1 MIPATPC
8 VLDAFLAVRTVAVH
22 DGEDHVSLE
31 VLGER
36 EDERCSRDSSGQLG
50 GSPHISTTEYLHCAR
65 SVGQRVAGWEAVEG
79 GTYAILR
86 HIVCESGG
94 RRRVEGKGCRGG
106 WGEGRGDR
114 MGLNTHVA
122 KFPTEFIEGRG
133 SGHRRRERKRWVDGL
148 SLPFLCCF

>member
-1 MIPATPC
+1 M
-8 VLDAFLAVRTVAVH
+8 
-22 DGEDHVSLE
+22 
-31 VLGER
+31 
-36 EDERCSRDSSGQLG
+36 
-50 GSPHISTTEYLHCAR
+50 
-65 SVGQRVAGWEAVEG
+65 EG

-106 WGEGRGDR
+106 WGEGKGDR

>member
-1 MIPATPC
+1 MFAGFIGVVGWLTPH
-8 VLDAFLAVRTVAVH
+8 F
-22 DGEDHVSLE
+22 DHRVPSLCKE
-31 VLGER
+31 CGSA
-36 EDERCSRDSSGQLG
+36 RCGMG
-50 GSPHISTTEYLHCAR
+50 GC
-65 SVGQRVAGWEAVEG
+65 GG

-106 WGEGRGDR
+106 WGEGKGDR